1 MWHCMESYC
10 KKVAYC
16 SGCRKV
22 ESGSETD
29 LLDAL
34 YTIGPIRLVDI
45 LTSLI
50 LIIIKKMTAV
60 LVSMLQ
66 VIHSS
71 TIMGVCMLKTVAA
84 QRS

>member
-16 SGCRKV
+16 SGCRRV

-34 YTIGPIRLVDI
+34 YTIGPIRLVDT

-50 LIIIKKMTAV
+50 LIIIKMTAV
-60 LVSMLQ
+60 LVLMLQ

-71 TIMGVCMLKTVAA
+71 TTMGAYMLKRVAA

>member
-50 LIIIKKMTAV
+50 LIIIKK
-60 LVSMLQ
+60 
-66 VIHSS
+66 
-71 TIMGVCMLKTVAA
+71 
-84 QRS
+84 

>member
-71 TIMGVCMLKTVAA
+71 TIMGVYMLKTVAA

>member
-16 SGCRKV
+16 SGCRRV

-34 YTIGPIRLVDI
+34 YTIGPIRL
-45 LTSLI
+45 S
-50 LIIIKKMTAV
+50 IIILPIDHTFKLTMTTA
-60 LVSMLQ
+60 LVWMLQ
-66 VIHSS
+66 VILSS
-71 TIMGVCMLKTVAA
+71 TIMEAYMLKRVAA
-84 QRS
+84 PRN